1 MIKSAVMRNL
11 ISSTGRH
18 LSTEGEARPTASPDV
33 HVLVEASL
41 AVRTREAYR
50 DEWKKLSAWL
60 SGRPLCDELLAEYL
74 ASLHNK
80 GLAPASVSVALAAVR
95 CVCRLANVESPVG
108 PITTSVMGGV
118 RRVGRG
124 RGRGQVAPIRF
135 READMLAKMIER
147 EDSPSSPE
155 AAARDAA
162 LVSIMSD
169 AMLRVSEL
177 VAIRWRDL
185 YWERDGSGRLTI
197 PVSKSDQEGQGAI
210 LYLGPITV
218 TRLRVWRTL
227 QGDAGDFVFTGIR
240 RGGSI
245 QPTPLTRQSVR
256 RLVIAHSKRYLPKL
270 FPDGDSEGE
279 DLGPRVSSHSFRI
292 GSAQSLAHRG
302 ATLPQLQT
310 AGRWKSPF
318 MPALYCRNEAAGSGV
333 IARLRY
339 NQE

>member
-1 MIKSAVMRNL
+1 MNPVIMRNF
-11 ISSTGRH
+11 ISSTDRR
-18 LSTEGEARPTASPDV
+18 LATEGETQPTASPDV
-33 HVLVEASL
+33 NVLMEASL
-41 AVRTREAYR
+41 APRTREAYR

-74 ASLHNK
+74 AFLHNK

-95 CVCRLANVESPVG
+95 CVFRLANAESPVG
-108 PITTSVMGGV
+108 PIATSVMGGV

-135 READMLAKMIER
+135 RDADMLAMMIER
-147 EDSPSSPE
+147 EASPSSPE

-162 LVSIMSD
+162 LVSTMSD

-177 VAIRWRDL
+177 VAVRWKDL
-185 YWERDGSGRLTI
+185 HWEHDGSGRLTI

-210 LYLGPITV
+210 LYLGAVTV
-218 TRLRVWRTL
+218 TRLRVRRRL
-227 QGDAGDFVFTGIR
+227 QREAGEFVFTGIR
-240 RGGSI
+240 RGGSV

-256 RLVIAHSKRYLPKL
+256 RLVIAHSKRYLPEL
-270 FPDGDSEGE
+270 FPEGDSGGE
-279 DLGPRVSSHSFRI
+279 DMGGRISSHSFRI
-292 GSAQSLAHRG
+292 GSAQSLARRG

-310 AGRWKSPF
+310 AGRWNSPL
-318 MPALYCRNEAAGSGV
+318 MPAVYCRNETAGNGA
-333 IARLRY
+333 IARFRY